1 MLKVLNLFFVG
12 YRMTQNLRLKVFSSI
27 LKQEQ
32 GWFDTR
38 PTGELINRLSSDTQI
53 VGQAL
58 TSNISDGLR
67 SSVMVISGTGMMVKK
82 SQIVIN

>member
-1 MLKVLNLFFVG
+1 
-12 YRMTQNLRLKVFSSI
+12 MTQALRLRVFSSV

-32 GWFDTR
+32 GWFDSR

-53 VGQAL
+53 VGNAL

-67 SSVMVISGTGMMVKK
+67 SSIMVLAGTGMMVCIYRHETIIFFCTPSCFK
-82 SQIVIN
+82 